1 MKLETGTKEYSVNIN
16 QHRMNLKCR
25 YNPDSKE
32 VILCIHGLACSMD
45 SFRNIFDYDYF
56 PNKSLLLLD
65 LIGFGKSSK
74 PENFSYTME
83 EQARFVEELLSTL
96 PRWNIHIVA
105 HSMGA
110 AIALF
115 FQSDFFSRVLS
126 FTNIEGNLVSEDCGI
141 FSRGVTSLSYND
153 YKNDLYKK
161 QLIEYK
167 GHDQLRMEETNPVA
181 VFKSS
186 ASLIEW
192 SDSGELLNKFR
203 NLSCKKYY
211 FYGDK
216 NKDMPVLKK
225 LDFVKEL
232 TTSSGDHM
240 IMFNVWIKNLDELNK
255 YLEKVN
261 SIEGVIE
268 SCPSI
273 LHENIK

>member
-225 LDFVKEL
+225 LDFVKKYMVHN
-232 TTSSGDHM
+232 SGHGMMTENPKEFYSKLHD
-240 IMFNVWIKNLDELNK
+240 F
-255 YLEKVN
+255 
-261 SIEGVIE
+261 IE
-268 SCPSI
+268 SI
-273 LHENIK
+273 